1 MQSTR
6 EYFMLAMHALKVQIN
21 NEGDIIDDLVNK
33 HSINSPSY
41 GTNPNMN
48 ITASHP
54 DIYALKA

>member
-1 MQSTR
+1 
-6 EYFMLAMHALKVQIN
+6 MLAMHALKVQIN